1 MRSPLR
7 EYSHRLHRAP
17 GAVTSSAF
25 MLPDRRRQ
33 LDRDTNKFGGNAGS
47 PRITHDFSRIAV
59 HSQVSPSMQ
68 AHLGGTK
75 HQGKTSQEV
84 DASGS
89 SDRYDE
95 PVRSLQAARNNGGQH
110 LPPATRLR
118 MKQVF
123 GHDFSSVR
131 IHADGAAAAYT
142 DGLGGRAVT
151 VGTDVFFNHGEFRPG
166 GGDGERLIAHELAHV
181 VQQAGGDREPGG
193 PIDPERA
200 AQAAG
205 NAAAQNAALPFGLRA
220 APALVPALQPKPDAK
235 AQPVQSQ
242 PTSQPKSWDDRL
254 QDAQAEPDLA
264 KRSTAMTALVQEALG
279 PGYTVHE
286 AGTKSTAKVDTD
298 DYAASPQINFDVRLN
313 QKTKRDGQT
322 PVPVHDAGWTLIVN
336 SGKGQ
341 TAYPILGPLALV
353 VGQPIRVRL
362 YADHELYHA
371 GHPAAGELE
380 AWTDTFTHYFLATY
394 LQREAWL
401 PLIKYYEDI
410 LPNPQGAYPA
420 RQAAITAISA
430 FYNSLSTAAGT
441 DASKKSDKQRFET
454 WLLRRLHDAGTQNMA
469 LIKDLSSALGIRAPA
484 KAAAPDAGAP

>member
-1 MRSPLR
+1 MLR
-7 EYSHRLHRAP
+7 PNPTLP
-17 GAVTSSAF
+17 SA
-25 MLPDRRRQ
+25 
-33 LDRDTNKFGGNAGS
+33 A
-47 PRITHDFSRIAV
+47 
-59 HSQVSPSMQ
+59 
-68 AHLGGTK
+68 
-75 HQGKTSQEV
+75 
-84 DASGS
+84 
-89 SDRYDE
+89 
-95 PVRSLQAARNNGGQH
+95 
-110 LPPATRLR
+110 
-118 MKQVF
+118 
-123 GHDFSSVR
+123 
-131 IHADGAAAAYT
+131 
-142 DGLGGRAVT
+142 
-151 VGTDVFFNHGEFRPG
+151 
-166 GGDGERLIAHELAHV
+166 
-181 VQQAGGDREPGG
+181 
-193 PIDPERA
+193 
-200 AQAAG
+200 
-205 NAAAQNAALPFGLRA
+205 
-220 APALVPALQPKPDAK
+220 
-235 AQPVQSQ
+235 
-242 PTSQPKSWDDRL
+242 
-254 QDAQAEPDLA
+254 
-264 KRSTAMTALVQEALG
+264 AMTALVQEALG

-322 PVPVHDAGWTLIVN
+322 RVPVHDAGWTLIVN

-353 VGQPIRVRL
+353 VGQPIRVQL
-362 YADHELYHA
+362 YADHEVYHA

-410 LPNPQGAYPA
+410 VPNPQGAYPA

-469 LIKDLSSALGIRAPA
+469 LIKDLSSTLGIRAPV